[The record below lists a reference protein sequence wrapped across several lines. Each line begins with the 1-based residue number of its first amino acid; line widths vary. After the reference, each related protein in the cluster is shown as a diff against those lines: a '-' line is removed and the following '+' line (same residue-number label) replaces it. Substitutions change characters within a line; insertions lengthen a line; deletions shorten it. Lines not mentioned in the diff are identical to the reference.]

1 MPRSIVIS
9 LSFLLLLASCAK
21 KDQAPATAQRATVQ
35 MRDGTSASGTVVASS
50 ASEIKLAEENG
61 VTRTIPMAQV
71 RSIEY
76 ADTPATPAAAPAA
89 PSPSPAA
96 PPSAA
101 ASTGAPAPAE
111 TAPVQPEPVPPE
123 PLHDQHYHPAESA
136 VTTRTFVVRAGT
148 QIAVRTEETIDSAKA
163 AEGQTFAAEVAR
175 DVRDAAGD
183 VVIPRGAN
191 ARIIIRSASKGG
203 KIRGASDLVLDLAS
217 VSIGGRRYGL
227 ETADLAQRGRE
238 GIGANKRTGM
248 FAGGGA
254 AVGAIIGA
262 IAGGGKGAG
271 IGAASGAAA
280 GAATQVITKGG
291 SVKVPVESVLTFKLE
306 RALKVVAE

>member
-9 LSFLLLLASCAK
+9 LCSLVLLVSCSK
-21 KDQAPATAQRATVQ
+21 KEPAPPATAQRATVQ
-35 MRDGTSASGTVVASS
+35 MRDGTSAAGTVIASS
-50 ASEIKLAEENG
+50 PSEIKLAEENG

-76 ADTPATPAAAPAA
+76 AEAPMAPAA
-89 PSPSPAA
+89 PPATPVT
-96 PPSAA
+96 PPPAGAA
-101 ASTGAPAPAE
+101 GPGAPAPAE
-111 TAPVQPEPVPPE
+111 GSPVQPEPVPPE
-123 PLHDQHYHPAESA
+123 PAHEKHYHPAESA
-136 VTTRTFVVRAGT
+136 VTTKTHVVRAGT

-163 AEGQTFAAEVAR
+163 SEGQTFAAEVAR
-175 DVRDAAGD
+175 DVRDASGD

-217 VSIGGRRYGL
+217 VSVEGRRYAL
-227 ETADLAQRGRE
+227 ETVDLAQRGRE
-238 GIGANKRTGM
+238 GVGANKRTGM

-291 SVKVPVESVLTFKLE
+291 LVKVPVESVLTFQLE
-306 RALKVVAE
+306 RALKVTAEQ